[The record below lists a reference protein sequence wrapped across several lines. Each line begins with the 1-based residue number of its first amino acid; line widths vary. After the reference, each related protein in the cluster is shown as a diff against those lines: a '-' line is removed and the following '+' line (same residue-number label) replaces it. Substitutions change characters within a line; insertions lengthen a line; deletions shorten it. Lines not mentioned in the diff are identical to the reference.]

1 VLFGRGRCSFTRII
15 ANVFRARC
23 GRAIPSGGQAEQLII
38 VNVYY
43 FFIKT
48 VFFFSLVRA
57 QVKSDLVKDH
67 YLALAVLYTAAT
79 AFLSLTFLVSWQG
92 QDVPDRPLEVWVS
105 QRLGVTNWQAWL
117 GETLILST
125 VYFKLMARFD
135 EGVIFW
141 TLLLLGMLVVLF

>member
-1 VLFGRGRCSFTRII
+1 
-15 ANVFRARC
+15 
-23 GRAIPSGGQAEQLII
+23 LII